1 MEDMHV
7 KGHLHRIVGVLILDL
22 VTKLPAIKYYDK
34 WIFRYPSISIDK
46 YLRCG
51 KKTRLVSKNTTTL
64 YAENC
69 RPGKCECDKSG
80 AKQIRCLPEAVAV
93 SRETTGWL
101 YFFTEQEND

>member
-1 MEDMHV
+1 MINIYVAE
-7 KGHLHRIVGVLILDL
+7 
-22 VTKLPAIKYYDK
+22 
-34 WIFRYPSISIDK
+34 
-46 YLRCG
+46 

>member
-46 YLRCG
+46 
-51 KKTRLVSKNTTTL
+51 
-64 YAENC
+64 
-69 RPGKCECDKSG
+69 
-80 AKQIRCLPEAVAV
+80 
-93 SRETTGWL
+93 
-101 YFFTEQEND
+101 